1 MGFDLALLLISLGVV
16 LVSAGFFTNGVEWLG
31 RKLHLTE
38 GAVGSI
44 LAAVG
49 TAMPETLIPLIAIL
63 SGNGDVMEEIG
74 IGAIL
79 GAPFMLGTLALLING
94 GAVLVFRR
102 ARVENYPRLEPDAL
116 VIRRDLFFFLV
127 VYTLAIA
134 AAFLPRPLK
143 LLVALGLVV
152 SYVYFVYQTI
162 TRGRTL
168 GEEEEEGEVEPLYLA
183 RKFADPPLV
192 LVVVQVLLA
201 FSGILVGAKFFVQ
214 GVADLSALLGVPAL
228 VFSLLVAPL
237 ATEMPEKFNSVIWL
251 AQRKDTMAL
260 GNITGAMVFQS
271 SVIPAIG
278 IVLTP
283 WVLTETAFLSA
294 LLALA
299 SALLTYLLLLRR
311 GFLDA
316 RLLVAYGGVFY
327 AAFVMAVLTG
337 TVE

>member
-1 MGFDLALLLISLGVV
+1 MVLDLALLLISLGVI

-31 RKLHLTE
+31 RKLCLTE

-49 TAMPETLIPLIAIL
+49 TAMPETVIPLIAIL
-63 SGNGDVMEEIG
+63 LGSGEVGEEIG

-79 GAPFMLGTLALLING
+79 GAPFMLGTLALLISG

-102 ARVENYPRLEPDAL
+102 TRLEPDPH

-143 LLVALGLVV
+143 LVVALGLVV
-152 SYVYFVYQTI
+152 AYIYFVYETI
-162 TRGRTL
+162 TKGRTL
-168 GEEEEEGEVEPLYLA
+168 DQEEGECEPLYLCK
-183 RKFADPPLV
+183 RVDNPPLV
-192 LVVVQVLLA
+192 LVIVQVLLA
-201 FSGILVGAKFFVQ
+201 FLGIVAGAKVFVD
-214 GVADLSALLGVPAL
+214 GVADLSAILGVPAF

-251 AQRKDTMAL
+251 AQHKDTMAL

-278 IVLTP
+278 IILTP

-299 SALLTYLLLLRR
+299 SGLVTYLLLLRR

-327 AAFVMAVLTG
+327 AAFVAAVLTG
-337 TVE
+337 TIG

>member
-1 MGFDLALLLISLGVV
+1 MGLDVALLLISLGVI

-31 RKLHLTE
+31 RKLRLTE

-49 TAMPETLIPLIAIL
+49 TAMPETVIPLIAIL
-63 SGNGDVMEEIG
+63 LGGGEVGEEIG

-79 GAPFMLGTLALLING
+79 GAPFMLGTLALLISG
-94 GAVLVFRR
+94 GAVLAFRR
-102 ARVENYPRLEPDAL
+102 TRLEPDPY

-143 LLVALGLVV
+143 LVVALGLVV
-152 SYVYFVYQTI
+152 AYIYFVYETI
-162 TRGRTL
+162 TKGCTL
-168 GEEEEEGEVEPLYLA
+168 DQEEGECEPLYLCK
-183 RKFADPPLV
+183 RLDNPPLV
-192 LVVVQVLLA
+192 LVIVQVLLA
-201 FSGILVGAKFFVQ
+201 FLGIVAGAKVFVN
-214 GVADLSALLGVPAL
+214 GVADLSDILGVPAF

-278 IVLTP
+278 IILTP

-299 SALLTYLLLLRR
+299 SGLVTYLLLLRR

-327 AAFVMAVLTG
+327 AAFVAAVLTG
-337 TVE
+337 TIG

>member
-1 MGFDLALLLISLGVV
+1 MGLDVALLLISLGVI

-31 RKLHLTE
+31 RKLRLTE

-49 TAMPETLIPLIAIL
+49 TAMPETVIPLIAIL
-63 SGNGDVMEEIG
+63 LGGGEVGKEIG

-79 GAPFMLGTLALLING
+79 GAPFMLGTLALLISG
-94 GAVLVFRR
+94 GAVLAFRR
-102 ARVENYPRLEPDAL
+102 NRAGNYPRLEPDPH

-143 LLVALGLVV
+143 LVVALGLVV
-152 SYVYFVYQTI
+152 AYIYFVYETI

-168 GEEEEEGEVEPLYLA
+168 DQEEGECEPLYLCK
-183 RKFADPPLV
+183 RVDNPPLV
-192 LVVVQVLLA
+192 LVIVQVLLA
-201 FSGILVGAKFFVQ
+201 FLGIVGGAKVFVD
-214 GVADLSALLGVPAL
+214 GVADLSALLGVPAF

-278 IVLTP
+278 IILTP

-299 SALLTYLLLLRR
+299 SGLVTYLLLLRR

-316 RLLVAYGGVFY
+316 RFLVVYGGVFY
-327 AAFVMAVLTG
+327 AAFVAAVLTG
-337 TVE
+337 TIG